1 MSEDVNIQAP
11 PLMPLAE
18 PEPGSGRLIA
28 TLGIAGFFSG
38 LILVSTYLFTLP
50 MIQAH
55 RAAALQRAIY
65 QVLPGVTSF
74 EPLILQEGT
83 LSLLPEGEAL
93 TQGEESPRVFA
104 GYDES
109 GKLVGFAVSAQ
120 EPGFQDIIAGI
131 FGYDPEKAAIIG
143 FEVLESKETP
153 GLGDKIMK
161 DQAFRTNFTALA
173 VDPQIV
179 AVKKGEKR
187 KANEVEAI
195 TGATISSKAVVRL
208 LDKGMGEWREVMEGF
223 AKSERKEK
231 Q

>member
-1 MSEDVNIQAP
+1 MSEEVHIQTPPVAP
-11 PLMPLAE
+11 QPE

-38 LILVSTYLFTLP
+38 LILVGTYLFTLP

-65 QVLPGVTSF
+65 QVLPGVTSY
-74 EPLILQEGT
+74 EPLVMENGMLT
-83 LSLLPEGEAL
+83 TLPEGQTVA
-93 TQGEESPRVFA
+93 QGEEGPKVFA
-104 GYDES
+104 GYDDA
-109 GKLVGFAVSAQ
+109 GQLVGFAVSAE

-131 FGYDPEKAAIIG
+131 FGYDPAEEVIIG

-161 DQAFRTNFTALA
+161 DQAFKANFTALA
-173 VDPQIV
+173 VDPQII
-179 AVKKGEKR
+179 AVKKGEKN

-195 TGATISSKAVVRL
+195 TGATISSKAVVRM
-208 LDKGMGEWREVMEGF
+208 LDKGMNEWRAAMEAF
-223 AKSERKEK
+223 AGSKDSK
-231 Q
+231 QQ